1 MMVFFS
7 TFLNNY
13 FCNTPLAQMLRIRLL
28 QLKRSFSGLPVLYWL
43 IIATVVLY
51 AFYGLSV
58 KMNDYSFSII
68 VMFACPVLIASLH
81 FVRRDHRFLNI
92 LSPYPWKI
100 YLREYFTLLI
110 PVLLLF
116 VIHQYWSLI
125 LFSIFELLVFVGIIA
140 LVPVRSNITLT
151 FAFVPVRITSLI
163 PVPGFEWHGGYR
175 RWGFQVLIFYLFA
188 IGLSFLPFASLF
200 LLAFL
205 TFVIGGFYTHGESLA
220 ILNAD
225 NLEPSAFLKKKILQ
239 HSKFMSLFLL
249 PALIIY
255 LFQHPEHWYMVLIAW
270 FVYMI
275 NIFYFITLKY
285 ALYRPDKKLTADTIW
300 VGLLFAAT
308 LIPFLFPIPLIV
320 SMRNY
325 SLSKINL
332 KIYLDDHS

>member
-1 MMVFFS
+1 
-7 TFLNNY
+7 
-13 FCNTPLAQMLRIRLL
+13 MLRIRLL
-28 QLKRSFSGLPVLYWL
+28 QLKRSFSGLPALYWL
-43 IIATVVLY
+43 IIAIAVLY

-68 VMFACPVLIASLH
+68 VMFAGPVLIASLH
-81 FVRRDHRFLNI
+81 FARRDHRFLNI
-92 LSPYPWKI
+92 LSPHPWKI
-100 YLREYFTLLI
+100 YLREYFTLMI

-116 VIHQYWSLI
+116 VFHQHWSLI
-125 LFSIFELLVFVGIIA
+125 LFSIFELLVFVGIIS
-140 LVPVRSNITLT
+140 LVPVRSNNAKT
-151 FAFVPVRITSLI
+151 FAVVPVRITSLI
-163 PVPGFEWHGGYR
+163 PVPGFEWTSGYR
-175 RWGFQVLIFYLFA
+175 RWGLQVLLFYLLA

-205 TFVIGGFYTHGESLA
+205 TFVISGFYTHGESLA
-220 ILNAD
+220 ILNAG
-225 NLEPSAFLKKKILQ
+225 NLGASAFLRKKILR
-239 HSKFMSLFLL
+239 HSKFTSLFLL

-285 ALYRPDKKLTADTIW
+285 ALYRPDKKLTADSIW
-300 VGLLFAAT
+300 VALLFAST
-308 LIPFLFPIPLIV
+308 LIPFLFPIPMIV
-320 SMRNY
+320 ALRNY